1 MSTLNTGAAWMKKGL
16 DNIPADVA
24 AAFQAFTTALIANPD
39 ADQSLTDG
47 TTALSRAY
55 LVFWTA
61 HNRAPHRIRPR
72 VVV

>member
-1 MSTLNTGAAWMKKGL
+1 MSTLNTGAAWMAKGL

-24 AAFQAFTTALIANPD
+24 AAFKAFTTALIANPD

-55 LVFWTA
+55 LAFWA
-61 HNRAPHRIRPR
+61 AYNRAPRRIRPR
-72 VVV
+72 AIV